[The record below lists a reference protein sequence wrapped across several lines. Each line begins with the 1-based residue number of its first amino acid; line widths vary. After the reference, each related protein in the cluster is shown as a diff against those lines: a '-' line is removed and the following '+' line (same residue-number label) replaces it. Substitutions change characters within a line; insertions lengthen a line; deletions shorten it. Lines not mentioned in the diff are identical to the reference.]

1 MEESTFTIIFSSL
14 KDPRIYRTKLHN
26 LLDIILLSICAVLCG
41 AETWIDIAEF
51 GQARQDWLKT
61 FMQLPNAIPSHDTI
75 GRLFSMSDGKA
86 FER

>member
-14 KDPRIYRTKLHN
+14 KDPRIDRTKLHN

-51 GQARQDWLKT
+51 GQARQD
-61 FMQLPNAIPSHDTI
+61 
-75 GRLFSMSDGKA
+75 
-86 FER
+86 

>member
-14 KDPRIYRTKLHN
+14 KDTRIDRTKLHN

-61 FMQLPNAIPSHDTI
+61 FLRLPDGIPSHDTI
-75 GRLFSMSDGKA
+75 GRVFSMIDG
-86 FER
+86 